1 MSAPRSEDV
10 SRNPKVQALIEQAV
24 RLWLE
29 QHGFNV
35 ERATVN
41 GVECARVIRP
51 EGGRR

>member
-24 RLWLE
+24 KLALE
-29 QHGFNV
+29 AAGYRV
-35 ERATVN
+35 ERATVG
-41 GVECARVIRP
+41 GVECRRVIRP